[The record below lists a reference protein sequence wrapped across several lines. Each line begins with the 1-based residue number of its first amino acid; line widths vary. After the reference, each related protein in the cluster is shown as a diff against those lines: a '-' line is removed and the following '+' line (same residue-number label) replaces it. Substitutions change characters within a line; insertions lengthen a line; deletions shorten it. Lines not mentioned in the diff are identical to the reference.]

1 MALVLRRRRQ
11 GGDRGCAGRVLHVTT
26 WRDGH
31 LGEWEKGSWGK
42 LDRWES
48 KSKGTESSTH
58 RVWDGDGS
66 EENFWGRM
74 GNEVV

>member
-1 MALVLRRRRQ
+1 M
-11 GGDRGCAGRVLHVTT
+11 
-26 WRDGH
+26 
-31 LGEWEKGSWGK
+31 GEWEKGSWGK

-48 KSKGTESSTH
+48 KSKGIESSIY